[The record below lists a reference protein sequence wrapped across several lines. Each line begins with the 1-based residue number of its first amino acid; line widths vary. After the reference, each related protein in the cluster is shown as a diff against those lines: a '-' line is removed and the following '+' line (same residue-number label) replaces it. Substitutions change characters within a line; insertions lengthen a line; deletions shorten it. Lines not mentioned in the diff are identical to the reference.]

1 MGCGWESVVWR
12 DGQFPE
18 GQTNV
23 IVFADFR
30 ESLTCPSIERVL
42 VNVPEEAKRG
52 RGRHASGAAG
62 NYQIPII
69 TIKLIPKN

>member
-1 MGCGWESVVWR
+1 MGSGWESVVR
-12 DGQFPE
+12 KDGQFPE

-52 RGRHASGAAG
+52 RRRHASGAAG

-69 TIKLIPKN
+69 TKLIPKK